1 MAQKEKKREDNSI
14 TEEKKSSLNIFK
26 IIAIILVLLMLS
38 AVGFA
43 VGVYLKLIDIP
54 GMAEKW
60 KLYDYP
66 VIGQYFTKPQ
76 MNFEPVPIDD
86 QQDPQA
92 MAPGA
97 NPPVPAALPAIQQ
110 ANPPLII
117 SDMEKEKLAK
127 LKQQEDN
134 KRISKLARLYGA
146 MKAEDAVTVLNKLN
160 DADVLAILNK
170 MEDDQVSKILSLME
184 ATRAARLTEIM
195 LKGQGAST
203 N

>member
-14 TEEKKSSLNIFK
+14 NEGKKSSLNLFK

-92 MAPGA
+92 MAPSA
-97 NPPVPAALPAIQQ
+97 NPPVSASLPALQQ
-110 ANPPLII
+110 ANPTLVI
-117 SDMEKEKLAK
+117 SDIEKEKLSK
-127 LKQQEDN
+127 QKQQEDN
-134 KRISKLARLYGA
+134 KRISKLARLYGG
-146 MKAEDAVTVLNKLN
+146 MKAEDAVAVLNKLN

-170 MEDDQVSKILSLME
+170 MEEDQVSKILSLME

-195 LKGQGAST
+195 LKGQSAAT

>member
-97 NPPVPAALPAIQQ
+97 NPPVPTALPAIQQ

-117 SDMEKEKLAK
+117 SDIEKEKLAK

>member
-14 TEEKKSSLNIFK
+14 NEGKKSSLNIFK

-86 QQDPQA
+86 QQEPQVMTPSA
-92 MAPGA
+92 S
-97 NPPVPAALPAIQQ
+97 PPVSATLPALQQ
-110 ANPPLII
+110 ANPALVI
-117 SDMEKEKLAK
+117 SDIEKEKLAK
-127 LKQQEDN
+127 QKQQEDN

-160 DADVLAILNK
+160 DSDVLAILNK
-170 MEDDQVSKILSLME
+170 MEEDQVSKIMSLME

-195 LKGQGAST
+195 LKGQSAAT